1 MVFFFIKCFLKKF
14 FTRLTFLH
22 MKYKCMYKQKGINDT
37 KYMNKKN
44 MITKKTCFFKRL
56 LQNLVTYKKKINKKK
71 YKKKN

>member
-1 MVFFFIKCFLKKF
+1 
-14 FTRLTFLH
+14 

-71 YKKKN
+71 YKKKKKNKNSNHKIHFYRLFNP